1 MALFKINKGLAE
13 NLAKNMPY
21 AKEGFAYFTKDDGKF
36 YIDIAG
42 DGTTTEAVVNVNRI
56 PLNAAKADVATM
68 IQATA
73 MATDDNK
80 VYPILAFNITD
91 STKNLVEAK
100 YSQIGIKN
108 GTLVIPN
115 LDDKD
120 EVLISNEGGGRGIV
134 IEKLK
139 GPVVSGYSA
148 GIEII
153 NETPAYGIEIKSGP
167 GIKVAQDPTEN
178 LELATKQYVDNK
190 APKDH
195 NHDTTYKKIQT
206 AVPSPKASN
215 TDISFIDTVSQDTQ
229 GKITATKKTVRD
241 ASASQSGVVSTGT
254 QTFAGE
260 KTLNN
265 KTHFSKGFDLK
276 TDSGNAQFNANTVSV
291 SSGTDYV
298 DLYASTVGGGNGN
311 KARPLVL
318 NANANGS
325 GNVGIGITQPTEKLE
340 VDGNVKAIQFKGNA
354 DTADKWKTAR
364 KLTIGSTE
372 KDVDGSADVNWSL
385 DEIGAAAKK
394 HTHTKSDITDFAH
407 AHDDRYYTE
416 NEINDKLKA
425 INDKIGALLGA
436 NDALVFKGIIDG
448 KHPLPTANY
457 EVGHTYRVNEAGT
470 YAGQKCE
477 QGDLIICI
485 ADALSTST
493 PHWTVAQTNIDGAV
507 IGPANATGDN
517 IVLFNGATGKS
528 IKDSGKKLSDFAPS
542 KHDHIITATAKNDG
556 VVVLTG
562 TSGTNAVTY
571 EATHT
576 KKGPNTTANT
586 VKGPAE
592 DVSISGAGKSGSI
605 VIPKVTVDTYGHT
618 TGLTEQTLTIT
629 LPNDTHHQSSTV
641 ITNNTAGITNEVS
654 ENGKTYLNHI
664 ENGVVRSAHKI
675 VGAGSTKVS
684 SDGDGVLTITSKDT
698 VYSHPTTPGN
708 IHLPAGG
715 KVGDVLLCA
724 GDDTGAGKWGIDPNI
739 KTAIDNLDVDEAG
752 GEGKYIQAIKQVD
765 GKIVATAETIDT
777 TLSASSTKPV
787 QNKAVNDALSK
798 KVNTTTF
805 NSHTGNMTMHIT
817 DGERIKWNA
826 AYTHSQSAH
835 APANAEKNQNAFS
848 NIQLNTD
855 TTNII
860 KADNATDTLT
870 LKSGSNIQITGDVD
884 TDTITIS
891 ATDTKYNNA
900 TTSAPGLMSAKDK
913 EKLDSITSGANNYSH
928 PTFTKNDAAAVK
940 VGNDEHGHVVLGS
953 ALTKSDVGLSNVGN
967 FLAVSTAA
975 KQNLTEDQKSNA
987 RANIGAGTSS
997 LTIGTGATNAAAG
1010 NHTHKYAGSA
1020 SAGGPANS
1028 TKGTL
1033 TLKAGENIQTF
1044 NGSGDKTF
1052 TITASD
1058 LGLSTAM
1065 HFIGIAT
1072 KGPIADN
1079 FDPGIANYDF
1089 TNAQTGDVII
1099 SKDGDQEYVLII
1111 KTDANNNPVYH
1122 WELLGPNGSY
1132 AISDHKHSSADINS
1146 MTGYA
1151 KGTAKAPITT
1161 EDTLNTAIGKL
1172 EYKVDNKVD
1181 QISGKGLSTNDFTN
1195 AYKQKLD
1202 GIETGAQKNQNTF
1215 SNITIDKKTI
1225 SADSITDTLTLVAGS
1240 NITLTPDVNN
1250 DKITIT
1256 STNTDTKVTA
1266 VGNHYT
1272 PVEDSNATLSADA
1285 SSTTVATWGA
1295 TNLVTG
1301 VNLQRDAK
1309 GHVTGVTVDS
1319 IKMPTNPNTN
1329 THYTSKNIIGGSAT
1343 ATANAAATNG
1353 NVYLNHLEEN
1363 AVKSAHKIIGAG
1375 ATTVT
1380 SDGNGNITI
1389 TSKNDNTWKAN
1400 TSSSDGYVAS
1410 GANQKNKVWKTDEK
1424 GNPGWR
1430 DDAGTNAVTGPNSST
1445 VNAVPTFADATGKV
1459 IKDNSTVTIGDTGL
1473 FTAPYIA
1480 TGTDKTHYFQS
1491 RKFRGEGNAD
1501 TYYHAIDFGYSGH
1514 NQVDFHEYGGI
1525 WNFYENTK
1533 GTAAD
1538 GKLVASIKP
1547 DGFHGNLNG
1556 NATSADKVNNNLVI
1570 KLNSGTT
1577 EGTNQFTYNGSATKN
1592 INITPANIG
1601 AASSSHNH
1609 DSNYIKKSGDTMTG
1623 DLKFQKTNSDGT
1635 TSITATIGAITGYIT
1650 GTWLQTTNVG
1660 NKAGDFATI
1669 DSSGWIYKRTA
1680 AQARQDMGLS
1690 TAMHFIG
1697 KATVD
1702 IADGS
1707 TVDPKITGY
1716 TTKTAGDVII
1726 DKNNSYEYVWTL
1738 ENKWERL
1745 GPDGSYSVVGH
1756 NHDDKYVIKSGDVMS
1771 GTLRVSENGIG
1782 SDLNCDG
1789 VSLANN
1795 SILLCSGGYEDYE
1808 YFQLGGTSQRPD
1820 IFIDRPGN
1828 PITSTSSLPRDENI
1842 PSEAPAL
1849 SIRGNNLQNG
1859 FTFYID
1865 KLIDPENSLDTGMGK
1880 IWLRSLTNQ
1889 AVQLKGICG
1898 PTEDEDAA
1906 NKYYV
1911 DNQISTKNTNLMGI
1925 VSRTYVKK
1933 SGDTMTGDL
1942 TLNKKLIANNLI
1954 VLKNGQTYGT
1964 SAPTSGTTGQ
1974 LFFAQDTSDSD
1985 YLPLTGGTLS
1995 GNLTLNEKLLITN
2008 KMYGTT
2014 KPNNPVEGQIFFQ
2027 ENDGSLT
2034 LPAGG
2039 TAGQYLVKNSSNDSD
2054 ASWKSLPALNYLP
2067 LSGGTLT
2074 GNLIISRSDT
2084 NDATVRVT
2092 NSKGSIGL
2100 LSSTNRGLYDYTKS
2114 KWLIYTDGTKASTS
2128 YALYGAVWNDY
2139 AEFREG
2145 DTIDAGRCVVEVGD
2159 DTLIT
2164 STERLMP
2171 GANITSD
2178 TFGFAIGETEQ
2189 AKTPIAVSGR
2199 VLAYPYESREEFKK
2213 NVGRP
2218 VCSGP
2223 NGTVSIM
2230 TDEEYRNKGYC
2241 AIGTISA
2248 VPDYEEWGTGK
2259 VKVNGRVWIKV

>member
-1 MALFKINKGLAE
+1 MALFKINKGLAT

-36 YIDIAG
+36 YIDIDG
-42 DGTTTEAVVNVNRI
+42 DGTTTKAEINVNRI
-56 PLNAAKADVATM
+56 PLNAAKADIATM

-73 MATDDNK
+73 MATDDSK

-91 STKNLVEAK
+91 STKNVVEAK

-108 GTLVIPN
+108 GTLVIPSVE
-115 LDDKD
+115 DKD
-120 EVLISNEGGGRGIV
+120 EILISNEGLGRGIV
-134 IEKLK
+134 IDNK
-139 GPVVSGYSA
+139 GTNNA
-148 GIEII
+148 IEIL
-153 NETPAYGIEIKSGP
+153 NGK

-178 LELATKQYVDNK
+178 LELTTKQYVDNK
-190 APKDH
+190 LANKSNTGH
-195 NHDTTYKKIQT
+195 NHDATYKKIQT

-276 TDSGNAQFNANTVSV
+276 TDNGNAQFNANTVSV
-291 SSGTDYV
+291 NSGTDYV

-354 DTADKWKTAR
+354 DTADKWKTTR
-364 KLTIGSTE
+364 KLTIGSTG
-372 KDVDGSADVNWSL
+372 KDVDGSADINWSL

-457 EVGHTYRVNEAGT
+457 EVGHTYRVNETGT

-485 ADALSTST
+485 ADALSTSM

-571 EATHT
+571 EATHA

-605 VIPKVTVDTYGHT
+605 VIPKVTVDAYGHT

-641 ITNNTAGITNEVS
+641 ITDNTAGTTNKAS
-654 ENGKTYLNHI
+654 GNGKTYLNHI
-664 ENGVVRSAHKI
+664 ENGVVRSTHKI
-675 VGAGSTKVS
+675 VGAGSTTVS

-765 GKIVATAETIDT
+765 GKIIATAEIIDT

-848 NIQLNTD
+848 NIQLNSD
-855 TTNII
+855 TKNII
-860 KADNATDTLT
+860 KANNATDTMI
-870 LKSGSNIQITGDVD
+870 LKSGDNIQITGDVD
-884 TDTITIS
+884 TDTITIN
-891 ATDTKYNNA
+891 ATDTKYSDA

-913 EKLDSITSGANNYSH
+913 EKLDGIASNANNYSH
-928 PTFTKNDAAAVK
+928 PTTTEHEAAAVK

-975 KQNLTEDQKSNA
+975 NQGLKDTQKSNA

-997 LTIGTGATNAAAG
+997 LVIGTSENDAAAG

-1033 TLKAGENIQTF
+1033 TLKAGKNTQTF
-1044 NGSGDKTF
+1044 NGSEDKTF
-1052 TITASD
+1052 TITAGD

-1065 HFIGIAT
+1065 HFIGVAT
-1072 KGPIADN
+1072 VDPINKDT
-1079 FDPGIANYDF
+1079 DPTINGYKLA
-1089 TNAQTGDVII
+1089 TGNAGDVII
-1099 SKDGDQEYVLII
+1099 SKDGTKEYVLVIE
-1111 KTDANNNPVYH
+1111 NNIRR

-1132 AISDHKHSSADINS
+1132 AISDHKHSSADITS
-1146 MTGYA
+1146 MAGYS
-1151 KGTAKAPITT
+1151 KGNAKAPITT
-1161 EDTLNTAIGKL
+1161 NDTLNTAIGKL
-1172 EYKVDNKVD
+1172 EYKVDELN
-1181 QISGKGLSTNDFTN
+1181 
-1195 AYKQKLD
+1195 
-1202 GIETGAQKNQNTF
+1202 GAQKNQNAF
-1215 SNITIDKKTI
+1215 SNITIGEKTI
-1225 SADSITDTLTLVAGS
+1225 SADTTTDTLTLVAGS

-1250 DKITIT
+1250 DKITIAA
-1256 STNTDTKVTA
+1256 TNTDTKVTA

-1272 PVEDSNATLSADA
+1272 PVEDSKAILSADA
-1285 SSTTVATWGA
+1285 SSTTAATWN
-1295 TNLVTG
+1295 TTSLVTG

-1319 IKMPTNPNTN
+1319 IKMPANPN
-1329 THYTSKNIIGGSAT
+1329 I
-1343 ATANAAATNG
+1343 
-1353 NVYLNHLEEN
+1353 
-1363 AVKSAHKIIGAG
+1363 
-1375 ATTVT
+1375 
-1380 SDGNGNITI
+1380 
-1389 TSKNDNTWKAN
+1389 
-1400 TSSSDGYVAS
+1400 
-1410 GANQKNKVWKTDEK
+1410 
-1424 GNPGWR
+1424 
-1430 DDAGTNAVTGPNSST
+1430 NAVTGPNSST

-1459 IKDNSTVTIGDTGL
+1459 IKNNSTVTINNTGL

-1538 GKLVASIKP
+1538 GKLVASIKS

-1577 EGTNQFTYNGSATKN
+1577 EGTNQFTYNGSAVKN

-1609 DSNYIKKSGDTMTG
+1609 D
-1623 DLKFQKTNSDGT
+1623 TN
-1635 TSITATIGAITGYIT
+1635 
-1650 GTWLQTTNVG
+1650 
-1660 NKAGDFATI
+1660 
-1669 DSSGWIYKRTA
+1669 
-1680 AQARQDMGLS
+1680 
-1690 TAMHFIG
+1690 
-1697 KATVD
+1697 
-1702 IADGS
+1702 
-1707 TVDPKITGY
+1707 
-1716 TTKTAGDVII
+1716 
-1726 DKNNSYEYVWTL
+1726 
-1738 ENKWERL
+1738 
-1745 GPDGSYSVVGH
+1745 
-1756 NHDDKYVIKSGDVMS
+1756 
-1771 GTLRVSENGIG
+1771 
-1782 SDLNCDG
+1782 
-1789 VSLANN
+1789 
-1795 SILLCSGGYEDYE
+1795 
-1808 YFQLGGTSQRPD
+1808 
-1820 IFIDRPGN
+1820 
-1828 PITSTSSLPRDENI
+1828 
-1842 PSEAPAL
+1842 
-1849 SIRGNNLQNG
+1849 
-1859 FTFYID
+1859 
-1865 KLIDPENSLDTGMGK
+1865 
-1880 IWLRSLTNQ
+1880 
-1889 AVQLKGICG
+1889 
-1898 PTEDEDAA
+1898 
-1906 NKYYV
+1906 
-1911 DNQISTKNTNLMGI
+1911 
-1925 VSRTYVKK
+1925 YVKK

-1942 TLNKKLIANNLI
+1942 ILNKKLIANNLI
-1954 VLKNGQTYGT
+1954 VLKDGQTYGT
-1964 SAPTSGTTGQ
+1964 SAPTSGTSGQ

-2008 KMYGTT
+2008 KMYGAT
-2014 KPNNPVEGQIFFQ
+2014 KPSNPVEGQIFFQ

-2054 ASWKSLPALNYLP
+2054 ASWKNLPALNYLP

-2074 GNLIISRSDT
+2074 GNLTIQQSST
-2084 NDATVRVT
+2084 NDATVRST

-2145 DTIDAGRCVVEVGD
+2145 DTIEAGRCVIEVGD

-2164 STERLMP
+2164 STERMIP

-2213 NVGRP
+2213 NIGRP